1 MNNSRNFPDSDR
13 GSRNDKWN
21 RNKDN
26 RNRFKKEFGSGQE
39 YYNNNNNNND
49 WSNNDYRQKYKKNND
64 NFVRQER
71 PVFVKEQPKPVNQ
84 FNVREEYGKL
94 MSPHFKWIDYCILEN

>member
-39 YYNNNNNNND
+39 YYNNNNND
-49 WSNNDYRQKYKKNND
+49 WSNNDYRQKFKKNND